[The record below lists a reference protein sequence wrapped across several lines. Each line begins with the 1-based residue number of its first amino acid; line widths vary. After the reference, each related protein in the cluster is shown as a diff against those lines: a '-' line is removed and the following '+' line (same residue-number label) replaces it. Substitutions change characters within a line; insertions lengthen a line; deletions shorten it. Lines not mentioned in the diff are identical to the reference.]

1 MTDDQNSPPTSLV
14 EQLEVLLEQVRD
26 ARNKIQEVHVGLER
40 NQQRQENLMEVLEQF
55 RQTVIAPVQD
65 IVVA

>member
-26 ARNKIQEVHVGLER
+26 ARNKIQEVYVGLER